1 MTELRNHVQ
10 EQDIYKEIIKN
21 KKDEQMN
28 LRKI

>member
-1 MTELRNHVQ
+1 MNELRNHVQ
-10 EQDIYKEIIKN
+10 EQDIYKEIIKK